1 MKAKAKAKKKINR
14 SNKRLEREYR
24 TANIFSRTAL
34 HVGHTCN
41 MRRRD
46 VRIED
51 AGTKKHCT
59 NITITTEEHHTE
71 PEERKNGKKEVN

>member
-14 SNKRLEREYR
+14 FNKSWNE
-24 TANIFSRTAL
+24 SRTAKIFL
-34 HVGHTCN
+34 RTVCHVGHTCN
-41 MRRRD
+41 IPRRD

-59 NITITTEEHHTE
+59 NTTITTEEHHTE
-71 PEERKNGKKEVN
+71 REERKNGKKEVN